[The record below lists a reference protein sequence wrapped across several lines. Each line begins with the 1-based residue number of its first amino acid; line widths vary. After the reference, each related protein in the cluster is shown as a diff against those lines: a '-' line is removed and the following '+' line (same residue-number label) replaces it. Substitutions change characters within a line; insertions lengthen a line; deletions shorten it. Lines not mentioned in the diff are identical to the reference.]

1 MHYIGDPL
9 HMLLHTKLPVL
20 YLCTMTQPFDP
31 MTAPEPV
38 EVPLAQAPL
47 IRVVAQVRF
56 PKSLAVEQHETA
68 ALFQKTVQDAY
79 PVLREEQLQGFV
91 VDKAGAQPAA
101 SQKIWRFSDVD
112 AGWTLS
118 LAPDFLALETTK
130 YTNRAAFIAR
140 LRSAVEALGTHVDP
154 KLVDRVGLRY
164 IDRIE
169 GSAIEDITRMVRA
182 ELRGV
187 VGTPAGAHVTH
198 ALTEALFTADGE
210 QLRARWAL
218 LPPNATHDPSAVK
231 PISETSWVLDL
242 DMFRAGP
249 VPFSTDRL
257 IADAERFAARV
268 YTFFRWAVTD
278 EFLRHYGGNP

>member
-1 MHYIGDPL
+1 
-9 HMLLHTKLPVL
+9 MLLHTSLTVL

-38 EVPLAQAPL
+38 EVALAQAPL

-56 PKSLAVEQHETA
+56 PTSLAVEQHDTA
-68 ALFQKTVQDAY
+68 ALFQKTIQDAY
-79 PVLREEQLQGFV
+79 PVLRQDQTQGIAI
-91 VDKAGAQPAA
+91 DNAGAQPAA
-101 SQKIWRFSDVD
+101 SQTIWRFSDVD

-118 LAPDFLALETTK
+118 LAPDFLALETTR
-130 YTNRAAFIAR
+130 YTTRAAFIAR
-140 LRSAVEALGTHVDP
+140 LRTALAALETHIGP
-154 KLVDRVGLRY
+154 KLVDRIGLRY
-164 IDRIE
+164 VDRLE
-169 GSAIEDITRMVRA
+169 ARAVGDIAGMVRA

-187 VGTPAGAHVTH
+187 VGTPAGAHVSY
-198 ALTEALFTADGE
+198 ALTEALFTADRE

-218 LPPNATHDPSAVK
+218 LPPNTTYDPSAVN
-231 PISETSWVLDL
+231 PVSETSWVLDL

-249 VPFSTDRL
+249 VAFSTDRL
-257 IADAERFAARV
+257 IADAERFAARI